1 MLEVV
6 KLTVTKLQRIK
17 VGGLALGALK
27 PGFWRVLQPDDL
39 RVLLGNTW
47 EETRVI
53 APGASADDVEDNE

>member
-17 VGGLALGALK
+17 VGGLALGGLK
-27 PGFWRVLQPDDL
+27 TGFWRVLQPDDL

-47 EETRVI
+47 EDARVLTLG
-53 APGASADDVEDNE
+53 APDEDVEDNE